1 MATSMEKGTATFTDF
16 HRKIYT
22 ISPAAKQN
30 IAVLVPD
37 WNIPQIT
44 AAEINK
50 KKILALF
57 NLLVIPQIMKAVAAA
72 AA

>member
-1 MATSMEKGTATFTDF
+1 MEKGTATFTDF
-16 HRKIYT
+16 DRKIYT

-37 WNIPQIT
+37 WIT